1 MATKDQEILD
11 LDDPKISQLV
21 MDLMSLQKDI
31 NGHSRRFD
39 ELLKPFDQEE
49 DADGLFS
56 LQLKVLDKYYEQN
69 LLNFFSRAFHVKCN
83 PTVSDYCKLW
93 EAWEISGHRLSND
106 DCLKFWVYVLKHW
119 GEKTEKTI
127 TEKLVK
133 LPVASGSDEV
143 LLFNKHDVFI
153 ADDLQLKD
161 LFNRFSA
168 QSLFVWYPQPSK
180 PSLPQMKLFDIY
192 RKIGVRTI
200 SESVEKEESYTVDVA
215 QLNQVNPKENLI
227 TKDLVTLIL
236 GFLANPVMKME
247 AERRHEIIR
256 GLLNITFLE
265 IVEPIS
271 VKYSLSLSSGEIVN
285 ARASRMICW
294 DRESSKFFTQ
304 KLDRSSGYK
313 NQIEYATDF
322 SEAISEGVLWENC
335 DHIGALSELI
345 KLAFVLEFDEEAVRF
360 LMESKNLQIYLE
372 DEEFIAS
379 VFPSD

>member
-1 MATKDQEILD
+1 
-11 LDDPKISQLV
+11 
-21 MDLMSLQKDI
+21 
-31 NGHSRRFD
+31 
-39 ELLKPFDQEE
+39 
-49 DADGLFS
+49 
-56 LQLKVLDKYYEQN
+56 
-69 LLNFFSRAFHVKCN
+69 
-83 PTVSDYCKLW
+83 
-93 EAWEISGHRLSND
+93 
-106 DCLKFWVYVLKHW
+106 
-119 GEKTEKTI
+119 
-127 TEKLVK
+127 VK

-236 GFLANPVMKME
+236 GFLANLMMKME